1 MIGSDTLTLF
11 PASQTLL
18 GKQVSDLVGDD
29 LAVKADGSVTG
40 TFHYVSDYTQFSDAP
55 EEQKGYYFPFHLT
68 KTGSKM
74 TLKKNGVPTK
84 EGISFDPDIVFRVEK
99 SDTFEVLVDDASVVQ
114 FTFTGAAF
122 DDPPKAKT
130 RAKR

>member
-1 MIGSDTLTLF
+1 MIGSDTLTLY

-18 GKQVSDLVGDD
+18 GKKVSELVGDD

-55 EEQKGYYFPFHLT
+55 EEQKGHYFPFHLT

-74 TLKKNGVPTK
+74 TFKKNGVPAK
-84 EGISFDPDIVFRVEK
+84 EEISFDPDIVFRVEK
-99 SDTFEVLVDDASVVQ
+99 GDTFEVLVDDASIVK
-114 FTFTGAAF
+114 FTFAGATF
-122 DDPPKAKT
+122 EDPPKAKT